1 MIYKDI
7 QHYFI
12 KLLKKKIKYMIL
24 YLKHFLKKKIGIKC
38 LMDFDLKV
46 HGIVYGHG
54 QNQEYNFLNY

>member
-1 MIYKDI
+1 
-7 QHYFI
+7 
-12 KLLKKKIKYMIL
+12 MIL